1 VTPPLYIALRFLGHR
16 KRAFI
21 LSLCGVVFGVAIF
34 ICTQAQT
41 QGFARNFIDSTLG
54 SNGALVLRSRFES
67 RATGLMVPP
76 KSSVN
81 NGRMPRRHYLGGITN
96 AREIMRISRQFA
108 DVAACSPVL
117 RGTLSARAGFEN
129 ATVDLFGIEP
139 AFHLRTTNLAQQLIA
154 GSFDDFRDNPNSVI
168 IGSRLADV
176 LEVGTGDAIQ
186 LLSPGG
192 EYRRFTV
199 AAIARSGVGVVDVG
213 RVYSHVRV
221 AQTLLR
227 KPFPASMIVYKLRD
241 PDRAPALA
249 RAFETLFQHE
259 SQSWQDREEANLQL
273 FVTLRVSAA
282 ITVSLI
288 ILLAGF
294 GIFNVLTMSV
304 LSKIKEIAILRSMG
318 YRARDI
324 SAIFLWQGAMIAV
337 MGSIIGCLFGAL
349 FTWGVSL
356 IPIQVRG
363 LIYANH
369 FPVTW
374 NWRHYLL
381 ATVLAIIAVFIASYV
396 PARRAA
402 LLAPVAT
409 LRGSSG

>member
-1 VTPPLYIALRFLGHR
+1 MTPTLHIALRFLAHR
-16 KRAFI
+16 KRAFA
-21 LSLCGVVFGVAIF
+21 LSLSGVVFGVAIF

-41 QGFARNFIDSTLG
+41 QGFAKNFIDSTLG
-54 SNGALVLRSRFES
+54 SNGALVLRSRFEARS
-67 RATGLMVPP
+67 TTLMVPP
-76 KSSVN
+76 KRSTKEIIPS
-81 NGRMPRRHYLGGITN
+81 RHYLGGITN

-129 ATVDLFGIEP
+129 ATADLFGIEP
-139 AFHLRTTNLAQQLIA
+139 AYHLQTTNLAQQLVA
-154 GSFDDFRDNPNSVI
+154 GSFDDFRNNPNSVI
-168 IGSRLADV
+168 VGSRLADA
-176 LEVGTGDAIQ
+176 LQLGAGDAIQ

-199 AAIARSGVGVVDVG
+199 AAIARSGVGVVDAA
-213 RVYSHVRV
+213 RIYSHVRV
-221 AQTLLR
+221 AQTLLH

-241 PDRAPALA
+241 PDRAPAIA
-249 RAFETLFQHE
+249 QTFETLFQHE

-273 FVTLRVSAA
+273 FLTLRVSAA

-324 SAIFLWQGAMIAV
+324 SAIFLWQGAMIA
-337 MGSIIGCLFGAL
+337 MAGSLIGCVVGAL
-349 FTWGVSL
+349 FTWGVSH

-369 FPVTW
+369 FLVTW
-374 NWRHYLL
+374 DWRHYVWATIL
-381 ATVLAIIAVFIASYV
+381 AVIAVFIASYV
-396 PARRAA
+396 PARRAS

-409 LRGSSG
+409 LRGSSL